1 MIEKFLEFEPQI
13 APDAWVHSSA
23 SVIGRVKLDALVSV
37 WPGAVVRGD
46 VDAIEIGA
54 ASNIQDGAVL
64 HPNRDKPVILGK
76 GVTVGHGAVIH
87 GSRVGDHCLIGMGAI
102 VIDSQIG
109 ELSLIGAGAV
119 VTPGSVIPPGSMV
132 LGMPAKFVRSL
143 MEKEKAALISSKEE
157 YLELARKY
165 RDRLS
170 AVGLRSRFN

>member
-1 MIEKFLEFEPQI
+1 MQFVPQV

-23 SVIGRVKLDALVSV
+23 SVIGRVRLDAFVSV

-46 VDAIEIGA
+46 VDGIEVGEA
-54 ASNIQDGAVL
+54 CNIQDLAVL
-64 HPNRDKPVILGK
+64 HPNRAKPVILGR

-109 ELSLIGAGAV
+109 EFSLIGAGAV

-132 LGMPAKFVRSL
+132 LGMPGKVVRPL
-143 MEKEKAALISSKEE
+143 KKEEKASLIRSKED
-157 YLELARKY
+157 YIKLARQY
-165 RDRLS
+165 RKQGKTPQPGQS
-170 AVGLRSRFN
+170 